1 METMTAPNLRT
12 KALIIAALF
21 AAVVIFM
28 SVYVSSS
35 INKSKENIIEV
46 NTEISVNALER
57 FGNDIQELIERVWF
71 EELKGKAAI
80 TRQHER
86 LADSML
92 SESVYAILKEYEGIE
107 GGIYFYELDEF
118 IGYAYPSIP
127 SPKPVFG
134 PPPRSYNIIRDQVRA
149 SILEDR
155 RIIELHGFDP
165 ATFPLS
171 TQPVSIDGENVAALW
186 TRVHIAR
193 ELAATGDVTR
203 ALVNMTLIVSL
214 LGFLIAITV
223 SWRLKQNMEDIRLG
237 LEKVKTDNEYRLPD
251 QKGLPGFISHHIN
264 DMISNLLR
272 EQKKRHKLE
281 KELNQKEKMATLGKM
296 IAGAAHEINTPISII
311 KTRVQMWERML
322 AKSNGDSE
330 NSPVSKE
337 SMELVRHEIDRVS
350 KLVKRLLVFSRP
362 VSELKQVFNLVDVIH
377 DRAEAADKDEDG
389 SQVSINITS
398 DEKNVEI
405 LGDMYALEQVIINIL
420 NNCVQSGA
428 TTVDI
433 TLKKLEND
441 SALLKI
447 EDNGSG
453 ISDEVVSQVFDPFFT
468 TKEDGTGL
476 GLSIAYEIIRA
487 HNGEIRYENSPGGG
501 TICVIEL
508 PLNKEET
515 IPAHA

>member
-1 METMTAPNLRT
+1 MTAPNLRT

-21 AAVVIFM
+21 ATVVIFM
-28 SVYVSSS
+28 SVYVSFS
-35 INKSKENIIEV
+35 INKSKENIIQV

-57 FGNDIQELIERVWF
+57 FGDDIQELIEKVWI

-86 LADSML
+86 LADSIL

-107 GGIYFYELDEF
+107 GGIYFFELDEF

-149 SILEDR
+149 SILESR
-155 RIIELHGFDP
+155 RITELHGFDP

-171 TQPVSIDGENVAALW
+171 TQPVNIDGENIAGLW

-193 ELAATGDVTR
+193 ELAATGNVTR
-203 ALVNMTLIVSL
+203 ALVNMTLIVTL
-214 LGFLIAITV
+214 LGFIIAITV
-223 SWRLKQNMEDIRLG
+223 SWRLKKSMEDIRLG
-237 LEKVKTDNEYRLPD
+237 LEKVKTDNEYRLPEK
-251 QKGLPGFISHHIN
+251 KGLPGFINHHIN
-264 DMISNLLR
+264 DMLSNLLL

-322 AKSNGDSE
+322 AKSNGVST

-362 VSELKQVFNLVDVIH
+362 VSELKQVFNLLDVIRE
-377 DRAEAADKDEDG
+377 RAEATYKNGDS
-389 SQVSINITS
+389 SQVVINIIS
-398 DEKNVEI
+398 DEKKFAI
-405 LGDMYALEQVIINIL
+405 LGDMYAIEQVIINVL
-420 NNCVQSGA
+420 NNSVQSGA
-428 TTVDI
+428 TKVDF
-433 TLKKLEND
+433 TLRKSE
-441 SALLKI
+441 SGSFALLKI

-453 ISDEVVSQVFDPFFT
+453 ISDEVVGQVFDPFFT

-487 HNGEIRYENSPGGG
+487 HNGGIHYEKSPGGG
-501 TICVIEL
+501 TICFIEL

-515 IPAHA
+515 VPAHA